1 MLKSELGHPR
11 HRRAVSVLSTGALT
25 IALSGCMV
33 GPNYHKP
40 SVPVPPAFTEQSQPA
55 AAPVGSPAIAY
66 HDWWK
71 VFHDPVLDGM
81 EMQAD
86 AANQDIKIA
95 ISHVDEA
102 SAATRSAHSFLLPS
116 IAAVPNVSR
125 NREAQGR
132 PNNGNTQGLAATY
145 NDIQLPLVA
154 SYEIDAW
161 GRVRRSV
168 ESARATQQAT
178 EADLR
183 FVRLSIEATV
193 AIDYCSLRETD
204 QELSIIDATIGD
216 LTRGVSLT
224 TTLYRHGLSGALAV
238 DQAKTLLDQTTAQRQ
253 ALQIQRAQLEHAIAV
268 LLGRTVEG
276 FSLPPQP
283 SNPTPPEIPVGL
295 PSDLLQRRPDVAEAD
310 RFVAAATAQIGV
322 AKAAYFPQLSLTGV
336 AGYEST
342 NAASLLNWQNTIASL
357 AASAVAPIFTGGRL
371 KAGVEQAQ
379 AGYRGSLAQY
389 EKTVLTAY
397 QEVEDQLAALHY
409 LESESQSE
417 ASAVTDAR
425 QAEQVALQRYRAGL
439 VSYLDVVFAQE
450 SVLTNERT
458 AAQISGQQ
466 LVASV
471 VLIKALGGGWE
482 GGNTP

>member
-1 MLKSELGHPR
+1 MMTSGFGLFH
-11 HRRAVSVLSTGALT
+11 HRRAATSVSIGTFAL
-25 IALSGCMV
+25 ALSGCMV

-40 SVPVPPAFTEQSQPA
+40 SAPVPPAFTEQAQPA
-55 AAPVGSPAIAY
+55 SATPRPPAIAY

-71 VFHDPVLDGM
+71 VFHDPTLDGL
-81 EMQAD
+81 ETQAD
-86 AANQDIKIA
+86 TANRDIKIA
-95 ISHVDEA
+95 IAHVDEA
-102 SAATRSAHSFLLPS
+102 TAATKSAHSYQLPS
-116 IAAVPNVSR
+116 IAAIPNASR
-125 NREAQGR
+125 NREAQDR

-168 ESARATQQAT
+168 ESARATQQAS

-183 FVRLSIEATV
+183 FVRLSVEATV
-193 AIDYCSLRETD
+193 AIDYFNLRESD
-204 QELSIIDATIGD
+204 QELSVLDATIAD
-216 LTRGVSLT
+216 LNRGVSLT
-224 TTLYRHGLSGALAV
+224 SARYRHGLSGVLAV
-238 DQAKTLLDQTTAQRQ
+238 DQAKTLLDQTMVQRQ
-253 ALQIQRAQLEHAIAV
+253 ALQIERAQLEHAIAV

-276 FSLPPQP
+276 FSLAQQP

-295 PSDLLQRRPDVAEAD
+295 PSDLLARRPDIAEAD
-310 RFVAAATAQIGV
+310 RNVAAATAQIGV
-322 AKAAYFPQLSLTGV
+322 AKAAYFPHLSLTGA

-379 AGYRGSLAQY
+379 AGYRGSLAEY

-397 QEVEDQLAALHY
+397 QEVEDQLAALHF
-409 LESESQSE
+409 LDDESQSE
-417 ASAVTDAR
+417 ASAVSDSTR
-425 QAEQVALQRYRAGL
+425 AEQVAMQRYTAGL
-439 VSYLDVVFAQE
+439 VGYLDVVYAQQ

-471 VLIKALGGGWE
+471 VLIKALGGGWA

>member
-1 MLKSELGHPR
+1 MLNSKLGHL
-11 HRRAVSVLSTGALT
+11 HNRRAVSVLSIGALAIT
-25 IALSGCMV
+25 GCMV

-55 AAPVGSPAIAY
+55 AAPAGPPAIAY

-71 VFHDPVLDGM
+71 VFHDPILDGM
-81 EMQAD
+81 ETQAD

-95 ISHVDEA
+95 IAHVDEA
-102 SAATRSAHSFLLPS
+102 SAATKSAHSYLLPS
-116 IAAVPNVSR
+116 IAAIPNVSR
-125 NREAQGR
+125 NREAQDR

-183 FVRLSIEATV
+183 FVRLSIESTV

-216 LTRGVSLT
+216 LNRGVSLT
-224 TTLYRHGLSGALAV
+224 TTRYRHGLSGGLAV

-295 PSDLLQRRPDVAEAD
+295 PSDLLERRPDIAEAD
-310 RFVAAATAQIGV
+310 RYVAAATAQIGV
-322 AKAAYFPQLSLTGV
+322 AKAAYFPQLSLTGA

-397 QEVEDQLAALHY
+397 QEVEDQLAALRY

-450 SVLTNERT
+450 SVLTNERD

-471 VLIKALGGGWE
+471 VLIKALGGGWQ

>member
-1 MLKSELGHPR
+1 MLNSELGYLH
-11 HRRAVSVLSTGALT
+11 HRRIVSVLSIGALT

-55 AAPVGSPAIAY
+55 AAPAGPPAIAY

-253 ALQIQRAQLEHAIAV
+253 ALQIQRAQLKHAIAV

-295 PSDLLQRRPDVAEAD
+295 PSDLLQRRPDVVEAD

>member
-1 MLKSELGHPR
+1 MLTFLLNLR
-11 HRRAVSVLSTGALT
+11 HHHRSISAASMGSLALT
-25 IALSGCMV
+25 LSGCMV

-40 SVPVPPAFTEQSQPA
+40 SVPVPPSFTEQSQPVVA
-55 AAPVGSPAIAY
+55 KDPPAIAY

-71 VFHDPVLDGM
+71 VFHDPMLDGM
-81 EMQAD
+81 ETQAD
-86 AANQDIKIA
+86 AANKDIKIA
-95 ISHVDEA
+95 IAHVDEA
-102 SAATRSAHSFLLPS
+102 TAATKSAHSYLLPS
-116 IAAVPNVSR
+116 IAAAPSISR
-125 NREAQGR
+125 NREAQDR
-132 PNNGNTQGLAATY
+132 PNNGNTQGKAATY

-183 FVRLSIEATV
+183 FVRLSVEATV
-193 AIDYCSLRETD
+193 AINYFDLRESD
-204 QELSIIDATIGD
+204 QELSILDASIAD
-216 LTRGVSLT
+216 LTRGVDLT
-224 TTLYRHGLSGALAV
+224 TTRYRHGLSGVLEV
-238 DQAKTLLDQTTAQRQ
+238 EQAKTILDQTTAQRQ
-253 ALQIQRAQLEHAIAV
+253 GVAIERAQLEHAIAV

-283 SNPTPPEIPVGL
+283 SNPTPPTIPIGL
-295 PSDLLQRRPDVAEAD
+295 PSDLLERRPDIAEAD
-310 RFVAAATAQIGV
+310 RNVAAATAQIGV

-342 NAASLLNWQNTIASL
+342 NVVSLLDWQNTVATL

-379 AGYRGSLAQY
+379 ATYRGSLAEY
-389 EKTVLTAY
+389 EKSVLIAY
-397 QEVEDQLAALHY
+397 QQVEDQLAALHY
-409 LESESQSE
+409 LDDESQSE
-417 ASAVTDAR
+417 VSAVGDAR
-425 QAEQVALQRYRAGL
+425 RAEKVALQRYTAGL
-439 VSYLDVVFAQE
+439 VGYLDVVYAQQ
-450 SVLTNERT
+450 SVLSNEQT

-482 GGNTP
+482 GGNAP

>member
-1 MLKSELGHPR
+1 MLTSGFHFFR
-11 HRRAVSVLSTGALT
+11 HLRATTAVSIGTFAM
-25 IALSGCMV
+25 ALSGCMV

-55 AAPVGSPAIAY
+55 AATTGAPAIAY
-66 HDWWK
+66 HDWWT

-81 EMQAD
+81 ETQAD
-86 AANQDIKIA
+86 SANQDIKIA
-95 ISHVDEA
+95 IAHVDEA
-102 SAATRSAHSFLLPS
+102 SAATKSAHSYLLPS

-125 NREAQGR
+125 NREAQDR

-161 GRVRRSV
+161 GRVRHSV
-168 ESARATQQAT
+168 ESAHAIQQAT

-193 AIDYCSLRETD
+193 AIDYYNLREND
-204 QELSIIDATIGD
+204 QELEILNAMIAD
-216 LTRGVSLT
+216 LTRGVTLT
-224 TTLYRHGLSGALAV
+224 TTRYSHGLSGALAV

-276 FSLPPQP
+276 FSLPEQP
-283 SNPTPPEIPVGL
+283 FNHLPPEIPVGL
-295 PSDLLQRRPDVAEAD
+295 PSDLLERRPDIAEAD
-310 RFVAAATAQIGV
+310 RNVAAATAQIGV
-322 AKAAYFPQLSLTGV
+322 AKAAYFPQLSLTGA

-342 NAASLLNWQNTIASL
+342 NAASLLNWQNTIATV
-357 AASAVAPIFTGGRL
+357 AASAVAPIFAGGRL
-371 KAGVEQAQ
+371 RAGVDQAE
-379 AGYRGSLAQY
+379 AAYRGSLAQY

-397 QEVEDQLAALHY
+397 QEVEDQLAALHF
-409 LESESQSE
+409 LNNESQSE
-417 ASAVTDAR
+417 ASAVSDAR
-425 QAEQVALQRYRAGL
+425 RAEQIAIQRYRAGL
-439 VSYLDVVFAQE
+439 VGYLDVVYAQQ
-450 SVLTNERT
+450 SVLTNEQT
-458 AAQISGQQ
+458 AAQINGQQ

-471 VLIKALGGGWE
+471 VLIKALGGGWA

>member
-1 MLKSELGHPR
+1 
-11 HRRAVSVLSTGALT
+11 
-25 IALSGCMV
+25 
-33 GPNYHKP
+33 
-40 SVPVPPAFTEQSQPA
+40 
-55 AAPVGSPAIAY
+55 
-66 HDWWK
+66 
-71 VFHDPVLDGM
+71 M
-81 EMQAD
+81 ETQAD
-86 AANQDIKIA
+86 AVNKDIKIA
-95 ISHVDEA
+95 IAHVDQA
-102 SAATRSAHSFLLPS
+102 SAATRSAHSYLLPS

-125 NREAQGR
+125 NREAQDR
-132 PNNGNTQGLAATY
+132 PNNGNTQGLASTY

-154 SYEIDAW
+154 SYELDAW

-183 FVRLSIEATV
+183 FVRLSIEASV
-193 AIDYCSLRETD
+193 AIDYYSLREID
-204 QELSIIDATIGD
+204 QELSILDATIAD

-224 TTLYRHGLSGALAV
+224 TTRYRHGLSGVLAV

-276 FSLPPQP
+276 FSIPPRP
-283 SNPTPPEIPVGL
+283 SNPTPPQIPVGL
-295 PSDLLQRRPDVAEAD
+295 PSDLLERRPDIAEAD
-310 RFVAAATAQIGV
+310 RYVAAATAQIGV

-397 QEVEDQLAALHY
+397 QEVEDQLAALHF

-417 ASAVTDAR
+417 ASAVSDAR

-439 VSYLDVVFAQE
+439 VGYLDVVFAQE
-450 SVLTNERT
+450 SVLSNERT